1 MDRAPSS
8 PLVAAIIPARDEAA
22 AIGGVVHALRRRPEV
37 HRVIVVDNGSRDRTA
52 DHARSAG
59 AEVVSEPVAG
69 YGRACAAGVRA
80 AAGAD
85 VVVLLDGDAADDPAD
100 LPRVLAPLLAGGADL
115 VVGSRSRGTMERGA
129 MGAHQRA
136 GNRLA
141 LLALRRLHGLSAT
154 DLGPLRAIR
163 RRDLMALDM
172 REMTY
177 GWSAEMAAKSARAGL
192 RYAEVPV
199 GYRRRIGVSKVGGTL
214 RGSIGA
220 GWGILGAV
228 VRARRWSPS

>member
-1 MDRAPSS
+1 MSPSS
-8 PLVAAIIPARDEAA
+8 QAPLVAAIIPARDEAA
-22 AIGGVVHALRRRPEV
+22 SIGGVVHALRRRPEL

-85 VVVLLDGDAADDPAD
+85 VIVLLDGDAADDPAD
-100 LPRVLAPLLAGGADL
+100 LPRVLAPLVEGRADL
-115 VVGSRSRGTMERGA
+115 VVGSRARGEMEAGA
-129 MGAHQRA
+129 MGAHQRL
-136 GNRLA
+136 GNRVA
-141 LLALRRLHGLSAT
+141 LVMLRSLHGLEAS
-154 DLGPLRAIR
+154 DLGPFRAVR
-163 RRDLMALDM
+163 RRDLVAMDM

-177 GWSAEMAAKSARAGL
+177 GWSAEMAAKAARAGL

-214 RGSIGA
+214 RGSLGA
-220 GWGILGAV
+220 GWGILAAI
-228 VRARRWSPS
+228 VRARRWSPT